1 MLSLLER
8 ILESSPI
15 GEVAGIPVMNIIDI
29 DERSRV
35 EAGPL
40 VKGVPEAVHQSFPSE
55 EEART
60 VFALAFSKGHTR
72 IVGDCCNTNQ
82 HTSKTQ
88 TFSSGSTGSNSYSNG
103 SFSTTS
109 STPSVKTLPTYLS
122 PRQHRPQVNSAHES
136 PNSKTSFKPDNNDKK
151 PTEPV
156 PVDIRVFQEDTRVS
170 TPQSDPT
177 GLSPS
182 LKRPLRRPRAIVKTP
197 SWLASYPKSPQPLSP
212 LDGEYLSF
220 NNFRTGVHNGNDQ
233 SINFKPSPL
242 ASSSSSSSLSMY
254 CARTPRMSTISPQS
268 NGSVS
273 DSIICFSPPV
283 RHVHIVRDQ
292 DKDPR
297 SPMLS
302 QAKVPASGLK

>member
-1 MLSLLER
+1 
-8 ILESSPI
+8 
-15 GEVAGIPVMNIIDI
+15 MNRNSIDK
-29 DERSRV
+29 RSRV

-55 EEART
+55 EEARY

-72 IVGDCCNTNQ
+72 IVGVRRDADQ

-88 TFSSGSTGSNSYSNG
+88 APFSSGSTNSKLYG

-109 STPSVKTLPTYLS
+109 STPSAKTLPTCLS
-122 PRQHRPQVNSAHES
+122 PLQHTMHRPRTNSTHES
-136 PNSKTSFKPDNNDKK
+136 PNSKKAFKPDNNDKK

-156 PVDIRVFQEDTRVS
+156 PVATRVLQEDTRVFTS
-170 TPQSDPT
+170 QSDPT

-182 LKRPLRRPRAIVKTP
+182 PKRPSRRPRAIVKTP
-197 SWLASYPKSPQPLSP
+197 LWLASYPKSPQPLSP
-212 LDGEYLSF
+212 LDGEYLSLN
-220 NNFRTGVHNGNDQ
+220 NNFKTGAHNNNDQ
-233 SINFKPSPL
+233 GINLKSSPL
-242 ASSSSSSSLSMY
+242 TNSGHPSSLSMY
-254 CARTPRMSTISPQS
+254 RASRPRTSTISPQS

-273 DSIICFSPPV
+273 DSSIFFSPPV
-283 RHVHIVRDQ
+283 RRVHVVHDQ

-302 QAKVPASGLK
+302 QTKAPVSRLE